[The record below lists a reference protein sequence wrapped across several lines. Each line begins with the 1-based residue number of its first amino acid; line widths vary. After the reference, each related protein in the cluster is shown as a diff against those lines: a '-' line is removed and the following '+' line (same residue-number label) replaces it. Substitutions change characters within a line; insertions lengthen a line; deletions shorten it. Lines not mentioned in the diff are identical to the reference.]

1 MDMEHIKLTNG
12 FPQCRIFSYNFIS
25 TPLTIFNIDPIGG
38 VQFRGLVTN
47 VGVGYSVFGGSVDM
61 ARKY

>member
-47 VGVGYSVFGGSVDM
+47 VGVGYSVD
-61 ARKY
+61 R